1 MKKEILEWIIAIAVA
16 FIIVGLIQKFL
27 FTSYTVSGESMH
39 PTFEDRDRVMVSRIS
54 KTLNH
59 INSGDVVIFHA
70 TKKDDYI
77 KRLIGKPGDTV
88 EYKKDQ
94 LYLNNKKVSEP
105 YLNYNKKH
113 KVVKYLTENFKSK
126 YLVLGDNRQN
136 SVDSRYDVGLVDK
149 DQLVG
154 KVLFRYWPLNKWKGG
169 FNPGTFPN

>member
-1 MKKEILEWIIAIAVA
+1 M
-16 FIIVGLIQKFL
+16 
-27 FTSYTVSGESMH
+27 
-39 PTFEDRDRVMVSRIS
+39 
-54 KTLNH
+54 
-59 INSGDVVIFHA
+59 
-70 TKKDDYI
+70 
-77 KRLIGKPGDTV
+77 
-88 EYKKDQ
+88 
-94 LYLNNKKVSEP
+94 SEP

-113 KVVKYLTENFKSK
+113 KVVKYLTENFKSKTVRGANGHMKIPKNK